1 MEQLKTP
8 SRVVIVPTAQEPEKM
23 DNNLI
28 QDPTKSCEKIEP
40 LEQLEGFQL
49 FAYFTANII
58 KEDVTFTR

>member
-1 MEQLKTP
+1 MDQLKIP
-8 SRVVIVPTAQEPEKM
+8 LRVVIFPMAQEPV

-28 QDPTKSCEKIEP
+28 QDPKESLNREKIEP
-40 LEQLEGFQL
+40 LEQLEGVQL